1 MSKSSHL
8 NVSNRH
14 ETVSFTSAFTD
25 RPNSADH
32 SAFLV
37 SLGPCLG
44 KSEIMNKQLK
54 RHVQYLNSIC
64 LLVSITFYFPR
75 WCNKH
80 IFGVE
85 TTSAFSRVEHRIA
98 DFLGR
103 PLSQAC
109 KMSLGIACYAG
120 CRTAIPIILERPRFF
135 LVDVAFARNPGTS
148 RNTDC

>member
-14 ETVSFTSAFTD
+14 EIVSFTSAFTD

-54 RHVQYLNSIC
+54 RHVQYLILSGY
-64 LLVSITFYFPR
+64 LVSIIFHDDATNIFSGLKPPALFPGL
-75 WCNKH
+75 N
-80 IFGVE
+80 IG
-85 TTSAFSRVEHRIA
+85 
-98 DFLGR
+98 
-103 PLSQAC
+103 
-109 KMSLGIACYAG
+109 
-120 CRTAIPIILERPRFF
+120 
-135 LVDVAFARNPGTS
+135 
-148 RNTDC
+148 